1 MMITKIKAAAFERY
15 LSIHTELFQNTL
27 EPLIEVPLL
36 HPGWSHRRQLQQS
49 TRSMAAITLPSRR
62 RAICLNRLQRQA
74 RSKRGRA
81 GLSEVLFS
89 VTGDTDTTKAK
100 LLLNMWNHTDSY
112 ATDTTNLFT
121 SSRLILQNQ

>member
-1 MMITKIKAAAFERY
+1 MKCPYYTRAGLTEDNYNKYAFNGSDYASFPTPTIALIDYSASAIKA
-15 LSIHTELFQNTL
+15 
-27 EPLIEVPLL
+27 
-36 HPGWSHRRQLQQS
+36 
-49 TRSMAAITLPSRR
+49 
-62 RAICLNRLQRQA
+62 
-74 RSKRGRA
+74 GRA

-121 SSRLILQNQ
+121 ARV